1 MRTSILILI
10 LLNLVGCANNS
21 YEEIHKSPSGKLTV
35 KIYVGDRLDKNDKY
49 NLTFRLVNN
58 NSIEYDYLNTRA
70 SDIMK
75 WAFVWY
81 NDDIIILDSHDVGT
95 QAWAITEN
103 RFQQIPVTKE
113 MFELGEKAFK
123 EKYSN
128 AH

>member
-1 MRTSILILI
+1 MRTSTFILI
-10 LLNLVGCANNS
+10 LLSLVGCANNS

-35 KIYVGDRLDKNDKY
+35 EIYVGDRLDKNDKY

-95 QAWAITEN
+95 QAWTVTEN
-103 RFQQIPVTKE
+103 RFQPIPATKE

-128 AH
+128 AD